1 MCVDFIFHSEQIP
14 DKTTFMIARI
24 ILEISLKGFKK
35 KILQRK
41 FSLMTWD
48 STHGTPRSLCSGLAR
63 NWRGG
68 GRLQWAACAQVKSAE
83 LAEVG
88 ERWDEGELQRQKS
101 EADCGLCS
109 SHDAGREESTDAF
122 LSPECPLLMLSSGL
136 PGKCN
141 YISTVWSWAS
151 FKERTHGGWMKSLQ
165 IQFMLSSIS
174 L

>member
-1 MCVDFIFHSEQIP
+1 
-14 DKTTFMIARI
+14 MI
-24 ILEISLKGFKK
+24 
-35 KILQRK
+35 
-41 FSLMTWD
+41 WD
-48 STHGTPRSLCSGLAR
+48 SRHETPQSLLLWSGKKLKR
-63 NWRGG
+63 R
-68 GRLQWAACAQVKSAE
+68 RKTPMSCMRPLHLFKSAE

-101 EADCGLCS
+101 EADCGLCG

-151 FKERTHGGWMKSLQ
+151 FKERKHGGWMKSLQ
-165 IQFMLSSIS
+165 IQFMLTLLHLATAESFTHLWTCSVIKNQGCH
-174 L
+174 